1 MRRRWT
7 IALIVA
13 AVVVVAIQLVPVDRG
28 TSAAVTLDAPPEVQ
42 ATLSVTCFDCHSGAT
57 DWPWYSRVAPV
68 SWIVAHHV
76 EEGREHLD
84 FSSWND
90 VDDGRRAPWR
100 EEIVEVI
107 ESGKMPPGY
116 YTFAHADAVLDD
128 HTRELLLRWARGG
141 SGGHRED

>member
-1 MRRRWT
+1 MRRHWT
-7 IALIVA
+7 IALTVA

-28 TSAAVTLDAPPEVQ
+28 TSAAATLDAPPEVQ
-42 ATLSVTCFDCHSGAT
+42 AALAATCFDCHSGAT

-90 VDDGRRAPWR
+90 VDAGRRAHWR
-100 EEIVEVI
+100 QEMVEVI
-107 ESGKMPPGY
+107 ESGEMPPGY
-116 YTFAHADAVLDD
+116 YTFAHADAVVDD
-128 HTRELLLRWARGG
+128 HTRGLLLRWARDG